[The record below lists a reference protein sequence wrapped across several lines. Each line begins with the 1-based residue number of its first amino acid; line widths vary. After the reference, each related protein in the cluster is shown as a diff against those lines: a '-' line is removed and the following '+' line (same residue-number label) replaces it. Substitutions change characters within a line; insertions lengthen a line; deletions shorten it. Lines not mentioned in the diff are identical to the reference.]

1 MSSEPTDLD
10 VAGADFLAAVLEAVA
25 EPVWVVNHAG
35 LIRFANSAAVAAL
48 GYADEEELIGRDT
61 HQTIHHHR
69 PDGRLYPA
77 AECPFLH
84 VRTTGEAVTTDL
96 DWFFRRDGTKFPVS
110 YVATPLE
117 MPDGRNAVVAFTDI
131 EARLRVEDALRE
143 REGRLTDQLAALR
156 RVAIL
161 VASGTG
167 PEPVFQAMADEV
179 QALMGADES
188 AILRFEADGTVTV
201 KGGRGGRNAVGTR
214 VELNQDYVIAAVRE
228 TGSLARFDTD
238 DPSASGMPEVVRA
251 LGIRSGL
258 ASPIVVDGKLW
269 GAITVASLERPL
281 PAGTERRLAAYTDVV
296 ATAISSAEAQ
306 EELRRLADE
315 QAVLRRVATLVAQE
329 AIQANVFTAVAEEI
343 GHLLGTEEV
352 RMLRYEDGDTALVV
366 AGWGE
371 QPDMFP
377 IGFRQPLAGENATSR
392 VFRTGR
398 PARIEDYGTA
408 TGPIAEA
415 VRATP
420 IRCVVAA
427 PIVVEGRLWGAM
439 VIATTRDDRLPPDTE
454 SRLGQFTELMATA
467 IANAEARAEV
477 ERLAD
482 EQASL
487 RRVATLVATEASLAE
502 VFAKVAAEVAS
513 ALGDVDCTLVRDDG
527 DGTGTA
533 IAVWGSVAQAALPVG
548 ARVPIDGDG
557 VAASVLREGRP
568 YRISDYS
575 AVGGSVSERTLELG
589 IRAAVG
595 CPIEVGGRTW
605 GAMVV
610 TRHDGEPFP
619 PDTETRIA
627 QFSDLVSTAIVNAE
641 AHAEVE
647 RLADE
652 QAALRRVA
660 TLVAQ
665 GRPPAEIFSAVS
677 DEVGRLFGVHG
688 AVIRFESEG
697 PAIAFVGVGKTVER
711 LPVGTRWELD
721 DSMASAEV
729 YRTGRPARVDAVDWS
744 SLSGPVAETAGPM
757 GVVSTIASPIFVEG
771 RRWGAVSATSTDKPL
786 PLGAEERLG
795 KFTELV
801 ATAIANTEAREAL
814 RQLAEEQVA
823 LRRVATLVAEGAPA
837 GAVFDAVAAELEGL
851 LGADGV
857 TLSRYEPDD
866 EVTVVAHR
874 GTDPRRVPP
883 GTRVSH
889 QGENVT
895 SLVRRSQRSV
905 RMEHGDQTRHAIAD
919 LARGASVRAS
929 VGAPIVVDGRLWGV
943 AIANWRG
950 EASPPAD
957 TEERMAQF
965 AELLDTAIANADSR
979 DQLTAS
985 RVRLLTEADEARRRV
1000 VRDLHDGAQQ
1010 RLVGTILSLKVA
1022 QQALRENDESTE
1034 SHIAAALEGAEQSN
1048 TELRELA
1055 HGILPPALT
1064 HGGLQA
1070 GIRSVVTR
1078 LDLPVDIDVPAERFS
1093 AEIEASAYFVVAEA
1107 LTNVVKHAHAERA
1120 EVRAS
1125 AQDGM
1130 LRVEVQDDGIGG
1142 ADPAGHGLVGMSD
1155 RVTALGGWLN
1165 IKALRGGGTLVAAT
1179 LPLSAS

>member
-10 VAGADFLAAVLEAVA
+10 IGGADFLGAVLEAVA

-35 LIRFANSAAVAAL
+35 RIGFANAAAVSAL
-48 GYADEEELIGRDT
+48 GYADEQELIARDS
-61 HQTIHHHR
+61 HETIHHHR
-69 PDGRLYPA
+69 PDGHPHPA
-77 AECPFLH
+77 VDCLFLR
-84 VRTTGEAVTTDL
+84 VRITGETVTTDL
-96 DWFFRRDGTKFPVS
+96 DWFVRRDGSTFPVS

-117 MPDGRNAVVAFTDI
+117 MPDGRGAVVAFTDI
-131 EARLRVEDALRE
+131 EARLRVEEALRE
-143 REGRLTDQLAALR
+143 RDGRLTDQLAALR
-156 RVAIL
+156 RVAAL

-167 PEPVFQAMADEV
+167 PESVFQAMADEV
-179 QALMGADES
+179 QVLMSADES
-188 AILRFEADGTVTV
+188 AILRFEADGTATV
-201 KGGRGGRNAVGTR
+201 KGGHGGRNAVGAR
-214 VELNQDYVIAAVRE
+214 IVLNPDYVIATVRD
-228 TGSLARFDTD
+228 TGSLARFDSD
-238 DPSASGMPEVVRA
+238 DPSTSGMPEVVRA
-251 LGIRSGL
+251 RGIRSGL
-258 ASPIVVDGKLW
+258 ASPIVVDGELW
-269 GAITVASLERPL
+269 GAITVASIDHPL

-296 ATAISSAEAQ
+296 ATSISSADARED
-306 EELRRLADE
+306 LRQLADE
-315 QAVLRRVATLVAQE
+315 QAALRRVATLVAQE
-329 AIQANVFTAVAEEI
+329 ARQADVFTAVAEEI
-343 GHLLGTEEV
+343 GHLLGTGEV
-352 RMLRYEDGDTALVV
+352 RMLRYDDDGTAFVV

-377 IGFRQPLAGENATSR
+377 VGFRQPLGGDNATSR

-398 PARIEDYGTA
+398 SARIEDYDHA

-427 PIVVEGRLWGAM
+427 PILVEGRLWGAM
-439 VIATTRDDRLPPDTE
+439 ATATTRDERPPPETE

-487 RRVATLVATEASLAE
+487 RRVATLVATEAPLAE
-502 VFAKVAAEVAS
+502 VFARVAQDLAN
-513 ALGDVDCTLVRDDG
+513 ALGDVDCVLVRDDG
-527 DGTGTA
+527 DGTGRA
-533 IAVWGSVAQAALPVG
+533 VAVWGSAESGGLPVG
-548 ARVPIDGDG
+548 ARVPVDGDG
-557 VAASVLREGRP
+557 VVVSVLREGRP
-568 YRISDYS
+568 YRVSNYS
-575 AVGGSVSERTLELG
+575 TVGGHAGERARELG

-595 CPIEVGGRTW
+595 HPIEVGGRTW
-605 GAMVV
+605 GVMAVA
-610 TRHDGEPFP
+610 RHDGEPFP
-619 PDTETRIA
+619 PDAETRIG
-627 QFSDLVSTAIVNAE
+627 QFSDLVATAIANAE

-665 GRPPAEIFSAVS
+665 GAPPAEIFASVS

-688 AVIRFESEG
+688 AVARFESEG
-697 PAIAFVGVGKTVER
+697 PGIVLVGTSNTLDGI
-711 LPVGTRWELD
+711 PVGTRFDLD
-721 DSMASAEV
+721 DSMAAAQV
-729 YRTGRPARVDAVDWS
+729 YRNGRPARVDAPDWS
-744 SLSGPVAETAGPM
+744 SLSGPVGESGKRLGIRSAA
-757 GVVSTIASPIFVEG
+757 ASPIVVEG
-771 RRWGAVSATSTDKPL
+771 RCWGTVTVVSRGELLA
-786 PLGAEERLG
+786 LGAEDRLE

-801 ATAIANTEAREAL
+801 ATAIANAESREAL
-814 RQLAEEQVA
+814 RQLAEEQAA
-823 LRRVATLVAEGAPA
+823 LRRVAMLVAEGAPA
-837 GAVFDAVAAELEGL
+837 TAVFDSVAAEMQGL

-866 EVTVVAHR
+866 EVIVVAHR
-874 GTDPRRVPP
+874 GADPRTVPP

-889 QGENVT
+889 RGENVT
-895 SLVRRSQRSV
+895 TLVRRSQRSV
-905 RMEHGDQTRHAIAD
+905 RMEHSDEIQHVIVE
-919 LARGASVRAS
+919 LSRGRGVRAS

-950 EASPPAD
+950 ETVPPAD

-985 RVRLLTEADEARRRV
+985 RARLLTEADEARRRV

-1010 RLVGTILSLKVA
+1010 RLVQTILSLKVA
-1022 QQALRENDESTE
+1022 QQALRENDDSTE
-1034 SHIAAALEGAEQSN
+1034 SNIAAALASAEQSN
-1048 TELRELA
+1048 IELRELA

-1064 HGGLQA
+1064 LGGLEA
-1070 GIRSVVTR
+1070 GIRAVVTR
-1078 LDLPVDIDVPAERFS
+1078 LELPVDVDVPAERFP

-1107 LTNVVKHAHAERA
+1107 LTNVVKHGHAERA

-1125 AQDGM
+1125 VQDGM

-1155 RVTALGGWLN
+1155 RVSALGGWLN
-1165 IKALRGGGTLVAAT
+1165 IKAPPGGGTLVAAS
-1179 LPLSAS
+1179 LPLSAR